1 MGKTTMET
9 SKNDAKPTQE
19 CVQIRVACDVKD
31 YLGLDEFTG
40 LQGDLKSLETTDG
53 AKLRREILDTGF
65 AFPIYAWKQKGK
77 NYVIGGHQRLRVLRE
92 MEKEGI
98 RVPRIPVVYVKAK
111 NMEEAKRRVLQDVAQ
126 YGRVTEEGLHGF
138 VKQMD
143 MTLLELGE
151 RYTIP
156 EIDMAHLEANYFPES
171 QVFGNDQVSSLI
183 LGNPNERVELG
194 KLNPHPRNYRKYPP
208 DQVQHIA
215 ATVME
220 IGIYKHL
227 IVAADYTIL
236 SGHGIFEAAKHLGLK
251 SLPVKKLKYDRD
263 DIRALKILLNDSDLG
278 HLAEVDDRL
287 LSEILK
293 YVKENSPTG
302 LSGTGYDE
310 KMLAAL
316 VMVTRPASEINNI
329 DEAKEWVGM
338 PEYENTKEPFKVIV
352 ACEDEE
358 TRKRFL
364 EQIGAKTV
372 KGGPSN
378 KVVSTWWPDKG
389 GRDDQSSLKF
399 AQEGASA

>member
-1 MGKTTMET
+1 MGKTTKET
-9 SKNDAKPTQE
+9 SQNDAKPTQE
-19 CVQIRVACDVKD
+19 RVQIRVACDVKD
-31 YLGLDEFTG
+31 HLPLSEFTG
-40 LQGDLKSLETTDG
+40 LQGDLKHLEPTDA

-65 AFPIYAWKQKGK
+65 AFPIYVWKQRGK
-77 NYVIGGHQRLRVLRE
+77 NYVLGGHQRLRVLRDLE
-92 MEKEGI
+92 AEGAE
-98 RVPRIPVVYVKAK
+98 VPPIPVVHVKAK
-111 NMEEAKRRVLQDVAQ
+111 NLEEAKRRVLQDVAQ

-138 VKQMD
+138 VKEMD
-143 MTLLELGE
+143 MGLLELGE
-151 RYTIP
+151 RFTIP

-171 QVFGNDQVSSLI
+171 QVFGNEQVSSLI
-183 LGNPNERVELG
+183 LGNPNERVPLDTL
-194 KLNPHPRNYRKYPP
+194 KPHPRNYRKYPP

-236 SGHGIFEAAKHLGLK
+236 SGHGIYEAARHLGLK
-251 SLPVKKLKYDRD
+251 SLPIKKLKYDKD

-278 HLAEVDDRL
+278 HLAEVDDRV

-316 VMVTRPASEINNI
+316 VMVTRPASEIANI

-352 ACEDEE
+352 ACADEE
-358 TRKRFL
+358 TRKQFL
-364 EQIGAKTV
+364 DHIEAKTI
-372 KGGPSN
+372 KGGVSN
-378 KVVSTWWPDKG
+378 KVVSIWWPDKG